1 MRIEDDNAQRDQSR
15 KMIWWVLAGMLGY
28 PFFVIVSSYMGL
40 NAASDILGSMATI
53 YFPAT
58 SLILGA
64 FLRGQRLSSQK
75 GLTMLQALIGPVTG
89 ILDKFIEDKDQKAA
103 LAHEI
108 ATMSERHA
116 QELAKGQ
123 LEINKAEAASGSV
136 FKGGWRPFI
145 GWVCGIAFAYHF
157 VLQPL
162 IVFGVTAAGVEIP
175 ELPSFD
181 MGSLMTVMMGMLG
194 LGGLRSYE
202 KKQGLTK

>member
-1 MRIEDDNAQRDQSR
+1 
-15 KMIWWVLAGMLGY
+15 MLG
-28 PFFVIVSSYMGL
+28 
-40 NAASDILGSMATI
+40 
-53 YFPAT
+53 
-58 SLILGA
+58 
-64 FLRGQRLSSQK
+64 Q
-75 GLTMLQALIGPVTG
+75 LIGPVTG

-145 GWVCGIAFAYHF
+145 GWVCGAAFAYHF
-157 VLQPL
+157 VLQPF
-162 IVFGVTAAGVEIP
+162 IVFGVTVAGIDIP
-175 ELPSFD
+175 ELPTFD